1 MPLVDETVDTVDL
14 DLHPNEASD
23 LAVVPDGGLARFDQT
38 FVTVLDEGVI
48 EESVAILGHGG
59 DDPFEGWEAQRLRL
73 SANVHA
79 GRTEDAE
86 ACDVHGDHLYVFGS
100 HFGSKDGPLE
110 ARRAWVARVAKAD
123 LSTAVAG
130 KRPPVAI
137 ARNRFTLHRTINDR
151 LRESGLALRQLGP
164 WARERLILRTIKRAE
179 RKQKAWAGRV
189 REDDQPIN
197 IEGMCFLAD
206 GTLLLGLRHPVTA
219 EGKPIL
225 VELVDIEAFFTN
237 PDVAPTLGAVW
248 TLECEGSPD
257 DPVGI
262 RALHRTADD
271 RVHAIVGSL
280 DALGKDSALVAD
292 HPAAARAHCEHWAM
306 RLPEHR
312 GGGVVECRKI
322 HSFPGERSVEG
333 LAKMPSG
340 PFLYV
345 IDRDHNVHLRFLLAE
360 DE

>member
-1 MPLVDETVDTVDL
+1 MTETAEAIDL
-14 DLHPNEASD
+14 DLYPNEASD
-23 LAVVPDGGLARFDQT
+23 LAVAPGGLVALYDQT

-48 EESVAILGHGG
+48 EESIAILGHRG
-59 DDPFEGWEAQRLRL
+59 DNPFEGWEAQRLRL
-73 SANVHA
+73 SATVHA

-86 ACDVHGDHLYVFGS
+86 ACDFYGDHLYVFGS

-123 LSTAVAG
+123 LPAAVGG
-130 KRPPVAI
+130 KQSPVEI
-137 ARNRFTLHRTINDR
+137 ARNRFTLHRAINDR
-151 LRESGLALRQLGP
+151 LRESGLALRELGP
-164 WARERLILRTIKRAE
+164 RARERLILRTIERAE
-179 RKQKAWAGRV
+179 KKQKAWAGRV
-189 REDDQPIN
+189 RVDDQPIN

-206 GTLLLGLRHPVTA
+206 GTLLLGLRYPVTA
-219 EGKPIL
+219 GGEPIL
-225 VELVDIEAFFTN
+225 VELTDIEAFFAD
-237 PDVAPTLGAVW
+237 PGAPPALGAVW

-262 RALHRTADD
+262 RALHRSPDD

-292 HPAAARAHCEHWAM
+292 HPAAGQAHCEHWAM

-312 GGGVVECRKI
+312 GGGGVECRKI

-345 IDRDHNVHLRFLLAE
+345 VDRDHNVHLRFLLAE
-360 DE
+360 A

>member
-1 MPLVDETVDTVDL
+1 MTETADAIDL
-14 DLHPNEASD
+14 DLFPNEASD
-23 LAVVPDGGLARFDQT
+23 LAVVPGGLVAVYDQA

-59 DDPFEGWEAQRLRL
+59 DDPFEGWKHSGCGSQPPSTPGAPRTRRRATCTAITCTSLVHTSAPRTARWRRGGPGLRGSRRSTCRLR
-73 SANVHA
+73 SQ
-79 GRTEDAE
+79 AE
-86 ACDVHGDHLYVFGS
+86 
-100 HFGSKDGPLE
+100 
-110 ARRAWVARVAKAD
+110 
-123 LSTAVAG
+123 
-130 KRPPVAI
+130 RPPVAI
-137 ARNRFTLHRTINDR
+137 ARNRFTLHRAINDR
-151 LRESGLALRQLGP
+151 LRESGLALRELGSR
-164 WARERLILRTIKRAE
+164 ARERLILRTIERAE

-206 GTLLLGLRHPVTA
+206 GTLLLGLRCPVTA

-225 VELVDIEAFFTN
+225 VELVDIEAFFAD
-237 PDVAPTLGAVW
+237 PDVAPALGAVW
-248 TLECEGSPD
+248 SLECEGSPD

-292 HPAAARAHCEHWAM
+292 HPATGRAHCEHWAM

-312 GGGVVECRKI
+312 GGGVVECRKM